1 MFGAKE
7 KTMRTRLLLAACA
20 ATLLFS
26 GCAKHQM
33 EAKKDIDKIEDSLKD
48 IRADAERYAPD
59 GLKSVESQL
68 KRFKADADAKNYDD
82 VVAGSPQLQKAVD
95 SLKAAIAVGKKHA
108 TEAAAVAKTEWE
120 SLNATVPDMV
130 QKIDARVAELD
141 KRKMFRGIK
150 KEDFEN
156 AKSTFSTMKTTWAE
170 AEQDAKAGKTVRAA
184 DKGKSA
190 KELGDQLCKTL
201 DIKNADVKKT

>member
-1 MFGAKE
+1 
-7 KTMRTRLLLAACA
+7 MRTKLLLSACA
-20 ATLLFS
+20 AVLLIS

-33 EAKKDIDKIEDSLKD
+33 EAKKDVDKIEDSLKD

-68 KRFKADADAKNYDD
+68 ARFKSDIDAKNFDD
-82 VVAGSPQLQKAVD
+82 VVAGTPQLEKAVD
-95 SLKAAIAVGKKHA
+95 SLKAAIASGKKHA

-120 SLNATVPDMV
+120 SLNATVPGMV
-130 QKIDARVAELD
+130 EKIDARVAELD

-170 AEQDAKAGKTVRAA
+170 AEENAKEGKTVAA
-184 DKGKSA
+184 ATKGKSA
-190 KELGDQLCKTL
+190 KELGDQLCETL
-201 DIKNADVKKT
+201 DIKKT

>member
-1 MFGAKE
+1 
-7 KTMRTRLLLAACA
+7 MRTKLLLSACA
-20 ATLLFS
+20 AVLLIS

-33 EAKKDIDKIEDSLKD
+33 EAKKDVDKIEDSLKD

-59 GLKSVESQL
+59 GLKSVDSQL
-68 KRFKADADAKNYDD
+68 ARFKSDIDAKNFDD
-82 VVAGSPQLQKAVD
+82 VVAGTPQLEKAVD
-95 SLKAAIAVGKKHA
+95 SLKAAIASGKKHA
-108 TEAAAVAKTEWE
+108 SEAAAVAKTEWE
-120 SLNATVPDMV
+120 SLNATVPAMV
-130 QKIDARVAELD
+130 EKIDARVAELD

-170 AEQDAKAGKTVRAA
+170 AEEDAKAGKTVRAA

-190 KELGDQLCKTL
+190 KELGDQLCETL
-201 DIKNADVKKT
+201 DIKKG

>member
-1 MFGAKE
+1 
-7 KTMRTRLLLAACA
+7 MRTKLLLSAFAAV
-20 ATLLFS
+20 LLVS
-26 GCAKHQM
+26 GCAKNQM
-33 EAKKDIDKIEDSLKD
+33 EAKKDVDKIEDSLKD
-48 IRADAERYAPD
+48 IRADAERYAAD
-59 GLKSVESQL
+59 GLKSVDAQVA
-68 KRFKADADAKNYDD
+68 RFKADIDAKNYDD
-82 VVAGSPQLQKAVD
+82 VVAGTPQLEKAVD
-95 SLKAAIAVGKKHA
+95 SLKAAIATGKKHA

-120 SLNATVPDMV
+120 SLNATVPEMV

-170 AEQDAKAGKTVRAA
+170 AEEDAKAGKTVRAA

-190 KELGDQLCKTL
+190 KELGDQLCETL
-201 DIKNADVKKT
+201 DIKKS

>member
-1 MFGAKE
+1 
-7 KTMRTRLLLAACA
+7 MRTKLLLAACA
-20 ATLLFS
+20 AALLFS
-26 GCAKHQM
+26 GCARHQM
-33 EAKKDIDKIEDSLKD
+33 EAKKDVDKIEDSLKD

-68 KRFKADADAKNYDD
+68 ARFKADIDAKNFDD
-82 VVAGSPQLQKAVD
+82 VVAGTPQLEKAVD
-95 SLKAAIAVGKKHA
+95 SLKAAIANGKQHA
-108 TEAAAVAKTEWE
+108 QQALEVAKTEWE
-120 SLNATVPDMV
+120 SLNATVPGMV
-130 QKIDARVAELD
+130 EKIDARVAELD

-170 AEQDAKAGKTVRAA
+170 AEEDAKAGKTMRAA

-190 KELGDQLCKTL
+190 KEMGDQLCETL
-201 DIKNADVKKT
+201 DIKKT

>member
-1 MFGAKE
+1 MFRAKE
-7 KTMRTRLLLAACA
+7 KIMRTKSLLSACA
-20 ATLLFS
+20 AVLLIS

-33 EAKKDIDKIEDSLKD
+33 EAKKDVDKIEDSLKD

-68 KRFKADADAKNYDD
+68 ARYKSDIDAKNYDD

-95 SLKAAIAVGKKHA
+95 SLKAAIASGKKHA
-108 TEAAAVAKTEWE
+108 AEASAVAKTEWE
-120 SLNATVPDMV
+120 SLNATVPGLV
-130 QKIDARVAELD
+130 QKIDARIAELD

-190 KELGDQLCKTL
+190 KELGDQLSQTL
-201 DIKNADVKKT
+201 DIKKS

>member
-1 MFGAKE
+1 
-7 KTMRTRLLLAACA
+7 MRTKLLLSACA
-20 ATLLFS
+20 AVLLIS

-33 EAKKDIDKIEDSLKD
+33 EAKKDVDKIEDSLKD

-59 GLKSVESQL
+59 GLKSVDSQL
-68 KRFKADADAKNYDD
+68 ARFKSDIDAKNFDD
-82 VVAGSPQLQKAVD
+82 VVAGTPQLEKAVD
-95 SLKAAIAVGKKHA
+95 SLKAAIASGKKHA
-108 TEAAAVAKTEWE
+108 AEAAAVAKTEWE
-120 SLNATVPDMV
+120 SLNATVPAMV
-130 QKIDARVAELD
+130 EKIDARVAELD

-170 AEQDAKAGKTVRAA
+170 AEEDAKAGKTVRAA

-190 KELGDQLCKTL
+190 KELGDQLCETL
-201 DIKNADVKKT
+201 DIKKS

>member
-1 MFGAKE
+1 
-7 KTMRTRLLLAACA
+7 MRTKLLLSACA
-20 ATLLFS
+20 AVLLIS

-33 EAKKDIDKIEDSLKD
+33 EAKKDVDKIEDSLKD

-68 KRFKADADAKNYDD
+68 TRFKSDIDAKNFDD
-82 VVAGSPQLQKAVD
+82 VVAGTPQLEKAVD
-95 SLKAAIAVGKKHA
+95 SLKAAIATGKKHA
-108 TEAAAVAKTEWE
+108 AEAAAVAKTEWE
-120 SLNATVPDMV
+120 SLNATVPGMV

-156 AKSTFSTMKTTWAE
+156 AKSTFSTMKSTWAE
-170 AEQDAKAGKTVRAA
+170 AEEEAKAGKTVRAA

-190 KELGDQLCKTL
+190 KELGDQLCETL
-201 DIKNADVKKT
+201 DIKKS

>member
-68 KRFKADADAKNYDD
+68 ARFKADADAKNYDD